1 MGQTPKLT
9 DKDHEEIDRLA
20 QNFKDSHLAEKRG
33 DFEGVAA
40 LDRQSRL
47 LIDQS
52 RRRRGK

>member
-1 MGQTPKLT
+1 MAVPPKLT
-9 DKDHEEIDRLA
+9 DQDNEDIDRLA
-20 QNFKDSHLAEKRG
+20 QNFRDSHLAEQHG

-52 RRRRGK
+52 RRRRGQ

>member
-1 MGQTPKLT
+1 MTRKLT
-9 DKDHEEIDRLA
+9 AKDNEEIDRLA
-20 QNFKDSHLAEKRG
+20 QNYRDAHLAEERG

-52 RRRRGK
+52 RRRREK